1 MFNRAEIIDQ
11 NFSKRIINGD
21 LPQVSLADC
30 DTSGLQS
37 HGAFDLFESQ
47 VISRHLDLKARKL
60 REKGEGFYTIGS
72 SGHEGNAVF
81 GKLMRLSDLAFCH
94 YRSGAFMIQRSK
106 QLPGATYLYDQL
118 LSQVASSEDPISGG
132 RHKVFGSLPLGVPPQ
147 TSTIASHLPKAMG
160 MALGIRKASD
170 LELEGAVPRDAVVS
184 CSFGDASFNH
194 STAQGAIN
202 TSAWMSYQNIP
213 LPLVYICEDN
223 NIGISVPTPRGWVKE
238 NMLHKPGIRYYE
250 GDGLNIFQLYKVGA
264 EACEY
269 ARTMQKPVFLHVKTV
284 RLMGHAGSDVE
295 SSYHSLKKIT
305 GIERDDPLIHTA
317 TLLLRLGWATP
328 DELISIYETVRS
340 RIDRIAEEAVKRPK
354 LETAVE
360 VMDSLVPAKSDNTW
374 PIAPEPEQRK
384 ELFGKQWSLM
394 QEPQQMSRLIN
405 WTLMDEMLRLESMV
419 VFGED
424 VAQKGGVYNVTA
436 GLKQAYGVRR
446 VFNSILDEQSILGTA
461 IGLAHNRFLP
471 VPEIQF
477 LAYVH
482 NAEDQI
488 RGEAA
493 TLSFFSQGQYTNPMV
508 IRIPGLAYQKGFGGH
523 FHNDNSLSVFKDIP
537 GIILA
542 VPSNGLDAVRMLR
555 HCVRQAHE
563 NARVIVFIEPIALYM
578 TKDLYK
584 EKDGK
589 WNFKYPDPSKEIL
602 IGQFK
607 VYGDGESLTI
617 ISYGNGLYYSLQAKK
632 VIEKK
637 IKGKVKVIDLRW
649 LSDIDY
655 QKLLVSIGKSLNILI
670 VDECRESG
678 CHGESVF
685 INLVQKSKKSL
696 NIKLHAA
703 KDSFISLGDAA
714 TVTLPSKESIIEE
727 SLGLLNE

>member
-30 DTSGLQS
+30 DASGLQS

-170 LELEGAVPRDAVVS
+170 LELDGAVPRDAVVS

-523 FHNDNSLSVFKDIP
+523 FHNDNSLTVFRDIP
-537 GIILA
+537 SLIMVCPSSGREAVGLLRRCLRLA
-542 VPSNGLDAVRMLR
+542 WEE
-555 HCVRQAHE
+555 Q
-563 NARVIVFIEPIALYM
+563 RVIIFIEPIALYR
-578 TKDLYK
+578 TRDLL
-584 EKDGK
+584 EEDDGL
-589 WNFKYPDPSKEIL
+589 WASSYPGVDFEIP
-602 IGQFK
+602 
-607 VYGDGESLTI
+607 YGEVGVHGNDEQCVI
-617 ISYGNGLYYSLQAKK
+617 ITYGNGYWLSRQAAED
-632 VIEKK
+632 VRTLNNTN
-637 IKGKVKVIDLRW
+637 VKVIDLRW
-649 LSDIDY
+649 LAPLPTES
-655 QKLLVSIGKSLNILI
+655 LVKALKGAKRILI
-670 VDECRESG
+670 VDECRKTG
-678 CHGESVF
+678 SVSEELTTW
-685 INLVQKSKKSL
+685 LVEAGYSQGISRVT
-696 NIKLHAA
+696 AT
-703 KDSFISLGDAA
+703 DSFIPLGKASTA
-714 TVTLPSKESIIEE
+714 TLPSRESIYRAAVKHFC
-727 SLGLLNE
+727 